1 MTLIKSISGIRGTL
15 ENIPGESLS
24 DYDIEQFT
32 LAYYQE
38 IISPQSKKVV
48 VIGRDARKS
57 GPHIVGIVTDVLV
70 RNGCDIIDL
79 GLVTTPTLGIYTNK
93 INASGGIMVSASHND
108 DKWNALKL
116 LNNFGEFL
124 SPNKVSLII
133 SEKKRE
139 YEPEQSKGKITHYG
153 KALDDHINLVS
164 SQESLSIEK
173 ISKRNFRVVVDGINS
188 VGGIALPSF
197 LEYVGVKQIEKINC
211 DPNGEFAHNPEPLPE
226 NINEICNVIKTGDF
240 DLGIVVDPD
249 ADRLCLVD
257 ENGNPFGEEYTLVAA
272 AEHIISNKKNPI
284 TCSNLSSS
292 IALKKITEKYSG
304 KYFSA
309 PVGEI
314 NVVETM
320 KDVKADIGGEGNGGV
335 IFPSTHYGRDSLVG
349 IGLILTL
356 LSERDL
362 SLSELKSTFPQYHI
376 YKSKTKFEGGIN
388 QIIKSMSNE
397 YSDHEIDLRDGIRI
411 NFEESWTH
419 IRKSNTEPVV
429 RVISEASTLDKAKEI
444 SKKIISKLH
453 LS

>member
-70 RNGCDIIDL
+70 RNGCDVIDL
-79 GLVTTPTLGIYTNK
+79 GLVTTPTLGVYTNK

-124 SPNKVSLII
+124 SPNKVTLIV

-139 YEPEQSKGKITHYG
+139 YESEQSKGKITHYG

-164 SQESLSIEK
+164 SQESVSIEK

-240 DLGIVVDPD
+240 DLGLVVDPD

-257 ENGNPFGEEYTLVAA
+257 ENGTPFGEEYTLVAA

-314 NVVETM
+314 NVVEKM

-356 LSERDL
+356 LSERNL
-362 SLSELKSTFPQYHI
+362 TLSELKSTLPQYHI
-376 YKSKTKFEGGIN
+376 YKTKTKFEGEIN
-388 QIIKSMSNE
+388 QVIKSISNE
-397 YSDHEIDLRDGIRI
+397 YSGYEIDLRDGIRI
-411 NFEESWTH
+411 SSEESWTH

-453 LS
+453 LV